1 MLSNIIFL
9 ILIKMEVK
17 NNNIGKTINN
27 ENNNKKENEKEGK
40 STEERFQRTEFSES
54 IKLKELNS
62 KNGHNDIKNKKTNN
76 LNENQPL
83 GDKSENIAEEYTK
96 SENITESKN
105 DKEKKELN
113 IYKELEYTIL
123 RTKIVNKYSNSIP
136 IGAFCNAMAFICF
149 GLYKCRLLSD
159 ENTNVWSIMVLF
171 GGLGQITAGFME
183 LIKGREFPSFLYLI
197 YGIYCATHFS
207 LRVIIDRF
215 GEYDLCIFFMGF
227 FILSIPLIIY
237 SFKIN
242 LIYLLQ
248 TTCVSLYFLSV
259 SIGEAMNEYI
269 LIEQVGGAF
278 QTLSGLLSLYIFFS
292 QSVNSTRLYYA
303 RTFPFDENNK
313 IDFIIPKKKPHK
325 S

>member
-1 MLSNIIFL
+1 
-9 ILIKMEVK
+9 METK
-17 NNNIGKTINN
+17 KNNIGKIITK
-27 ENNNKKENEKEGK
+27 ENNDKKEKESYLK
-40 STEERFQRTEFSES
+40 EERIQRTEFSES

-62 KNGHNDIKNKKTNN
+62 KNENNEIKNTNN
-76 LNENQPL
+76 LNKNQPL
-83 GDKSENIAEEYTK
+83 GDKSDKIPEEFTK
-96 SENITESKN
+96 NESITESKN
-105 DKEKKELN
+105 VKEDKQLN

-123 RTKIVNKYSNSIP
+123 RTKIVNKYGNSIP
-136 IGAFCNAMAFICF
+136 IGAFCNAMAFIIF

-183 LIKGREFPSFLYLI
+183 LTKGREFPTYLYLI
-197 YGIYCATHFS
+197 YGIYCSTHYS
-207 LRVIIDRF
+207 LRVVVDRF

-237 SFKIN
+237 SVRIN

-248 TTCVSLYFLSV
+248 TISVSLYFLSV
-259 SIGEAMNEYI
+259 SVGEAINEYI
-269 LIEQVGGAF
+269 LIEQVGGSF
-278 QTLSGLLSLYIFFS
+278 QILSGFLSFYIFFS
-292 QSVNSTRLYYA
+292 QCINSTFYYNL

-313 IDFIIPKKKPHK
+313 IDFIIPNKKPHK

>member
-1 MLSNIIFL
+1 
-9 ILIKMEVK
+9 MEKK
-17 NNNIGKTINN
+17 NNNIEKIINN
-27 ENNNKKENEKEGK
+27 DKKEEESKLK
-40 STEERFQRTEFSES
+40 EERIKRTEFSES

-62 KNGHNDIKNKKTNN
+62 NNENNEITNTNN
-76 LNENQPL
+76 LNKIQPL
-83 GDKSENIAEEYTK
+83 GDKSENIPEESSK
-96 SENITESKN
+96 NENITESKN
-105 DKEKKELN
+105 VKQDKELA

-123 RTKIVNKYSNSIP
+123 RTKIVNKYGNSIP
-136 IGAFCNAMAFICF
+136 IGAFCNSMAFICF

-183 LIKGREFPSFLYLI
+183 LIKGREYPTLLYLI
-197 YGIYCATHFS
+197 YGIYCSTHFS
-207 LRVIIDRF
+207 LRVIVDRF

-248 TTCVSLYFLSV
+248 TICISLYFLSV
-259 SIGEAMNEYI
+259 SIGEAINEYI
-269 LIEQVGGAF
+269 LIEQVGGSF
-278 QTLSGLLSLYIFFS
+278 QILSGFLSFYIFFS
-292 QSVNSTRLYYA
+292 QCVNSTFYYNL

-313 IDFIIPKKKPHK
+313 IDFIIPNKKPHK

>member
-1 MLSNIIFL
+1 
-9 ILIKMEVK
+9 METK
-17 NNNIGKTINN
+17 KNNIGKIITK
-27 ENNNKKENEKEGK
+27 ENNDKKEKESYLK
-40 STEERFQRTEFSES
+40 EERIQRTEFSES

-62 KNGHNDIKNKKTNN
+62 KNENNEIKNTNN
-76 LNENQPL
+76 LNKNQPL
-83 GDKSENIAEEYTK
+83 GDKSDKIPEEFTK
-96 SENITESKN
+96 NESITESKN
-105 DKEKKELN
+105 VKEDKQLN

-123 RTKIVNKYSNSIP
+123 RTKIVNKYGNSIP
-136 IGAFCNAMAFICF
+136 LGAFCNAMAFICF

-183 LIKGREFPSFLYLI
+183 LTKGREFPTYLYLI
-197 YGIYCATHFS
+197 YGIYCSTHYS
-207 LRVIIDRF
+207 LRVVVDRF

-237 SFKIN
+237 SVRIN

-248 TTCVSLYFLSV
+248 TISVSLYFLSV
-259 SIGEAMNEYI
+259 SVGEAINEYI
-269 LIEQVGGAF
+269 LIEQVGGSF
-278 QTLSGLLSLYIFFS
+278 QILSGFLSFYIFFS
-292 QSVNSTRLYYA
+292 QCVNSTFYYNL

-313 IDFIIPKKKPHK
+313 IDFIIPNKKPHK

>member
-1 MLSNIIFL
+1 
-9 ILIKMEVK
+9 METK
-17 NNNIGKTINN
+17 KNNIGKIITK
-27 ENNNKKENEKEGK
+27 ENNDKKEKETYLK
-40 STEERFQRTEFSES
+40 EERIQRTEFSES

-62 KNGHNDIKNKKTNN
+62 KNENNEIKNTNN
-76 LNENQPL
+76 LNKNQPL
-83 GDKSENIAEEYTK
+83 GDKSDKIPEEFTK
-96 SENITESKN
+96 NESITESKN
-105 DKEKKELN
+105 VKEDKQLN

-123 RTKIVNKYSNSIP
+123 RTKIVNKYGNSIP
-136 IGAFCNAMAFICF
+136 IGAFCNAMAFIIF

-183 LIKGREFPSFLYLI
+183 LTKGREFPTYLYLI
-197 YGIYCATHFS
+197 YGIYCSTHYS
-207 LRVIIDRF
+207 LRVVVDRF

-237 SFKIN
+237 SVRIN

-248 TTCVSLYFLSV
+248 TISVSLYFLSV
-259 SIGEAMNEYI
+259 SVGEAINEYI
-269 LIEQVGGAF
+269 LIEQVGGSF
-278 QTLSGLLSLYIFFS
+278 QILSGFLSFYIFFS
-292 QSVNSTRLYYA
+292 QCVNSTFYYNL

-313 IDFIIPKKKPHK
+313 IDFIIPNKKPHK

>member
-1 MLSNIIFL
+1 
-9 ILIKMEVK
+9 METK
-17 NNNIGKTINN
+17 KNNIGKIITK
-27 ENNNKKENEKEGK
+27 ENNDKKEKESYLK
-40 STEERFQRTEFSES
+40 EERIQRTEFSES

-62 KNGHNDIKNKKTNN
+62 KNENNEIKNTNN
-76 LNENQPL
+76 LNKNQPL
-83 GDKSENIAEEYTK
+83 GDKSDKIPEEFTK
-96 SENITESKN
+96 NESITESKN
-105 DKEKKELN
+105 VKEDKQLN

-123 RTKIVNKYSNSIP
+123 RTKIVNKYGNSIP
-136 IGAFCNAMAFICF
+136 IGAFCNAMAFIIF

-183 LIKGREFPSFLYLI
+183 LTKGREFPTYLYLI
-197 YGIYCATHFS
+197 YGIYCSTHYS
-207 LRVIIDRF
+207 LRVVVDRF

-237 SFKIN
+237 SVRIN

-248 TTCVSLYFLSV
+248 TISVSLYFLSV
-259 SIGEAMNEYI
+259 SVGEAINEYI
-269 LIEQVGGAF
+269 LIEQVGGSF
-278 QTLSGLLSLYIFFS
+278 QILSGFLSFYIFFS
-292 QSVNSTRLYYA
+292 QCVNSTFYYNL

-313 IDFIIPKKKPHK
+313 IDFIIPNKKPHK

>member
-1 MLSNIIFL
+1 
-9 ILIKMEVK
+9 MEKK
-17 NNNIGKTINN
+17 NNNIEKIINN
-27 ENNNKKENEKEGK
+27 DKKEEENKLK
-40 STEERFQRTEFSES
+40 EERIKRTEFSES

-62 KNGHNDIKNKKTNN
+62 KNEINEITNTNN
-76 LNENQPL
+76 LNKNQPL
-83 GDKSENIAEEYTK
+83 GDKSDKIPEEFTK
-96 SENITESKN
+96 NESITESKN
-105 DKEKKELN
+105 VKEDKQLN

-123 RTKIVNKYSNSIP
+123 RTKIVNKYGNSIP
-136 IGAFCNAMAFICF
+136 IGAFCNAMAFIIF

-183 LIKGREFPSFLYLI
+183 LTKGREFPTYLYLI
-197 YGIYCATHFS
+197 YGIYCSTHYS
-207 LRVIIDRF
+207 LRVVVDRF

-237 SFKIN
+237 SVRIN

-248 TTCVSLYFLSV
+248 TISVSLYFLSV
-259 SIGEAMNEYI
+259 SVGEAINEYI
-269 LIEQVGGAF
+269 LIEQVGGSF
-278 QTLSGLLSLYIFFS
+278 QILSGFLSFYIFFS
-292 QSVNSTRLYYA
+292 QCVNSTFYYNL

-313 IDFIIPKKKPHK
+313 IDFIIPNKKPHK